1 VTIKLVSVEAGVEP
15 SLLRTSIA
23 YSRISLAEWLAG
35 AASDA
40 DVLVWNN
47 NLVMPAGAPG
57 RTPNAKLVVN
67 WGTGDVNIEQ
77 PWEWTDARLVT
88 TAGYCTNTVRD
99 FVLSCIGAN
108 TELKYGAAVGLVGI
122 GRIGYSV
129 AAALEPIV
137 GSKGVL
143 YTSRRPRPGLRFTPV
158 ALDELMKRA
167 DAIVVALNSHE
178 PLDLKGLTKNRRRPL
193 LLTIS
198 PEPVLPASQIAPL
211 VDSGIVSAMVSDNPV
226 PPHRPDLAR
235 FYTGKIA
242 YRSERAKLHKHW
254 ILDKELLT
262 VQASTDADPMIY
274 IARHSETEWNRIGR
288 RQGRLDST
296 LTARGIAQAR
306 WLAQFAQL
314 SNVDCVYSSPLGRAH
329 CTATIVANCLGVE
342 VEVVN
347 RFTEMDFGMLQGQLA
362 DREQAFPTFKT
373 NRAIDPLHTSYPGGE
388 SYFDLALRVQP
399 DIDRIASVGRTAL
412 IVGHGSVNRMLRPFL
427 TSRTIEEAASLHQA
441 NDVVVGVN
449 LVTRVGS
456 HYLIG
461 G

>member
-1 VTIKLVSVEAGVEP
+1 VVETIISVHGGPGGEYVPGAAAIKLVSVEAGVEP

-77 PWEWTDARLVT
+77 PGEWTDARLVT
-88 TAGYCTNTVRD
+88 TVGYCTNTVRD

-108 TELKYGAAVGLVGI
+108 TELKYDAAVGLVGI

-158 ALDELMKRA
+158 ALDELMERA

-178 PLDLKGLTKNRRRPL
+178 PLDLKGLTKNRRYPL

-198 PEPVLPASQIAPL
+198 PEPVLPVSQIAPL
-211 VDSGIVSAMVSDNPV
+211 VDSGIVSAMV
-226 PPHRPDLAR
+226 A
-235 FYTGKIA
+235 T
-242 YRSERAKLHKHW
+242 
-254 ILDKELLT
+254 ILSHLTDPTWLGSIRVRLL
-262 VQASTDADPMIY
+262 
-274 IARHSETEWNRIGR
+274 
-288 RQGRLDST
+288 
-296 LTARGIAQAR
+296 IAQSGR
-306 WLAQFAQL
+306 SFT
-314 SNVDCVYSSPLGRAH
+314 NIGSSIKS
-329 CTATIVANCLGVE
+329 C
-342 VEVVN
+342 
-347 RFTEMDFGMLQGQLA
+347 
-362 DREQAFPTFKT
+362 
-373 NRAIDPLHTSYPGGE
+373 
-388 SYFDLALRVQP
+388 
-399 DIDRIASVGRTAL
+399 
-412 IVGHGSVNRMLRPFL
+412 
-427 TSRTIEEAASLHQA
+427 
-441 NDVVVGVN
+441 
-449 LVTRVGS
+449 
-456 HYLIG
+456 
-461 G
+461 